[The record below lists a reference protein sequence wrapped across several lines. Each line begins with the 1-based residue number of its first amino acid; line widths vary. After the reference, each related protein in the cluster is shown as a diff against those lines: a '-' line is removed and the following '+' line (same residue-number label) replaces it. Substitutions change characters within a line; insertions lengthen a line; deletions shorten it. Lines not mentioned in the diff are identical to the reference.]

1 MENIFEIK
9 DPRIDVEKIV
19 SQIKKTIEEKKE
31 KGVYSEEKLKQAE
44 KLRMGDSPSR
54 ADFMKQCI
62 NTAAAL
68 SFIDIDNYRF
78 GIPPF
83 LNRPVLG
90 KLVLLFKSFVR
101 RFLRFH
107 TRGVFH
113 QQIEFN
119 RQLVELV
126 KWLNDRAE
134 GLENEME
141 RLKEEIKN
149 K

>member
-1 MENIFEIK
+1 MDDIFEIK
-9 DPRIDVEKIV
+9 DPEIDVENII
-19 SQIKKTIEEKKE
+19 SAIQKTIAEKKR
-31 KGVYSEEKLKQAE
+31 KGVYSPEKLAEAEKLKI
-44 KLRMGDSPSR
+44 GDSPDRS
-54 ADFMKQCI
+54 DFMKQCI
-62 NTAAAL
+62 STAEAL

-78 GIPPF
+78 GIPAP
-83 LNRPVLG
+83 LNRPVIG
-90 KLVLLFKSFVR
+90 HLVLSFKGVVR

-134 GLENEME
+134 GLESELE
-141 RLKEEIKN
+141 RLKKECKN
-149 K
+149 P

>member
-1 MENIFEIK
+1 MEDIFQIR
-9 DPRIDVEKIV
+9 DSGIDVEEIMGGIRKAIED
-19 SQIKKTIEEKKE
+19 KKK
-31 KGVYSEEKLKQAE
+31 KGVYSKEKLEEAEKLKI
-44 KLRMGDSPSR
+44 GDSPSR
-54 ADFMKQCI
+54 ADFMKHCI
-62 NTAAAL
+62 GTADAL

-78 GIPPF
+78 GIPPP

-90 KLVLLFKSFVR
+90 HMVLTFKSVVR

-126 KWLNDRAE
+126 RWLNDRTDELEAE
-134 GLENEME
+134 L
-141 RLKEEIKN
+141 RKLKREFEK
-149 K
+149 